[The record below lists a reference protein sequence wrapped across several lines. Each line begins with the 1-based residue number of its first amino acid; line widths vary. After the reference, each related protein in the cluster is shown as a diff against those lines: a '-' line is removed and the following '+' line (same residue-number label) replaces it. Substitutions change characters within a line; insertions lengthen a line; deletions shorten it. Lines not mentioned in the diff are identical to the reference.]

1 MLPTDYIYV
10 MKMIMINVDSNL
22 ILKAKLMSL
31 IGFVALWGLL
41 LIGFVAL

>member
-10 MKMIMINVDSNL
+10 MKMIMINVDSN
-22 ILKAKLMSL
+22 LKAKLMSL